1 MNVLISL
8 ILKSLQKVYT
18 YQTIILCPLNILNLY
33 LTMEYFKIEKGRSGA
48 GKVAQ
53 LLRTLGLCG
62 RGIELRIQHPCWVV
76 PNHL

>member
-8 ILKSLQKVYT
+8 ILKPLQKVYI

-48 GKVAQ
+48 Q